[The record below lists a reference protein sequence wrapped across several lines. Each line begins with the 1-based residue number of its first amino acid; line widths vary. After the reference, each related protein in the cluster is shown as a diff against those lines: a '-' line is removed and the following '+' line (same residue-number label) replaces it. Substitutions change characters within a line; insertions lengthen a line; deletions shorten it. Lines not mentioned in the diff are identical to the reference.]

1 MTDASLPVTT
11 FAGYQQHPLSAPPV
25 TSLHLGPSLSTSGS
39 VDVDDD
45 GEINCICAYQE
56 DDGSTIQCDIC
67 NKWQHVICYY
77 PNEADVPG
85 DNDKHYCIDC
95 DPDRHNLDARKATER
110 QRRALNERSA
120 AIGHL
125 KRTASK
131 THKKKTKDASLL
143 NGLSG
148 DRHTHLHSR
157 DRKSASPRDLP
168 PPAKKPKTSHRASAS
183 VTHTRKRN
191 GTVTHHSSSRSPDPP
206 VSPGPSI
213 PWYTD
218 DFRQAYDALQSHTE
232 TESNLLNNIA
242 VTNSLSLWLADPDA
256 VIKETGCPQS
266 SIFKKW
272 NGSIDEIPG
281 RPATSIALGHDE
293 GHPYETNLYPT
304 WASLI
309 TEEQLGPGSFIGE
322 LKGHIGFKDDYREDP
337 DNRWFTLRHPE
348 PFVFFHQQL
357 PIYVDARQEGSM
369 FRYVRRSCSPNAE
382 LQTIITDPN
391 EYHFCF
397 MATKEIMP
405 GEEVTVPW
413 QIHDSVKE
421 KLATAINV
429 TSGTLG
435 QEARNYVS
443 NWVSIVLANCGPC
456 ACGGGDGC
464 LMRRF
469 DNRGGLAAPEAVSSS
484 IKASKLRKKKIVPQI
499 SPIDISHAS
508 NSRSGSET
516 RKLDRDEDMTDSR
529 SVSGSC
535 RGGSVSRDITPNTHY
550 SASAALPEMSER
562 ERKKLMREEEMFRKQ
577 EAESGRPKKKR
588 NSGGSNLNTPSVTT
602 SVCMD
607 RTCLRVAQ
615 ANAWQQKQLGHPAN
629 TPSSLKYVDA
639 GTYSRPSGRPVN
651 SRRGTKTGLA
661 TSRSLS
667 KPSSTTSRT
676 PKPSYV
682 DAGIQCDMDEVE
694 AAGKPAPIPRPQRRV
709 ISVTQRLLQRCA
721 TNNFKRKAESEDSS
735 KLSETKEDT
744 AMVDNSV
751 TVSPMPVTAPE
762 SPRVDDPTDVP
773 MADNEVAN
781 KDAVP
786 VVAEV
791 SVEKTDTVMGEA
803 DAESSIAATT
813 SPRSRKSS
821 VSPRGGSPVEA
832 EAAPISYLPAEP
844 PAPPWPQKALSSVPV
859 KESTPPPTTASR
871 QPKHHR
877 VNYLHMEMPPPPLN
891 PFNTQPSTSG
901 TPQTAGAVITPS
913 IAQSPLSL
921 TPGAQPFLFSPN
933 VQAAVGGHGPARKK
947 MSLSDYT
954 KRSKARETEVGRE
967 GSPASTSSA
976 VVSSASADQAL
987 QGSAIESP
995 RPANLT
1001 PEPTLS
1007 ANP

>member
-131 THKKKTKDASLL
+131 THKKRQKT
-143 NGLSG
+143 
-148 DRHTHLHSR
+148 H
-157 DRKSASPRDLP
+157 RKSASPRDLP

-443 NWVSIVLANCGPC
+443 NW
-456 ACGGGDGC
+456 
-464 LMRRF
+464 
-469 DNRGGLAAPEAVSSS
+469 
-484 IKASKLRKKKIVPQI
+484 
-499 SPIDISHAS
+499 
-508 NSRSGSET
+508 
-516 RKLDRDEDMTDSR
+516 
-529 SVSGSC
+529 
-535 RGGSVSRDITPNTHY
+535 
-550 SASAALPEMSER
+550 
-562 ERKKLMREEEMFRKQ
+562 
-577 EAESGRPKKKR
+577 
-588 NSGGSNLNTPSVTT
+588 
-602 SVCMD
+602 
-607 RTCLRVAQ
+607 
-615 ANAWQQKQLGHPAN
+615 
-629 TPSSLKYVDA
+629 
-639 GTYSRPSGRPVN
+639 
-651 SRRGTKTGLA
+651 
-661 TSRSLS
+661 
-667 KPSSTTSRT
+667 
-676 PKPSYV
+676 
-682 DAGIQCDMDEVE
+682 CDMDEVE

-791 SVEKTDTVMGEA
+791 S
-803 DAESSIAATT
+803 
-813 SPRSRKSS
+813 SS